1 MAMVATTRRMGTTTG
16 EDATDNTATDR
27 TADGSGTTTTQ
38 ADGEQIS
45 QEGSRDGAADPEEA
59 SEKSMDEDEEHDNG
73 ETEPKTPFET
83 LTQTCV
89 APRSNKVKLN
99 GNLRPY
105 FIGEKYT
112 RKYCTHLIFPV

>member
-1 MAMVATTRRMGTTTG
+1 MGATMG
-16 EDATDNTATDR
+16 EDATHNAATNE
-27 TADGSGTTTTQ
+27 TADGSGTTTAQ

-59 SEKSMDEDEEHDNG
+59 SEQSMDEDEEHNNG

-112 RKYCTHLIFPV
+112 CKYCTHLIFPV